1 MTGEL
6 ASLEDKKSQLE
17 LELEQSTLKRKAV
30 ELNKTLAELAKK
42 QADLTAEMAEA
53 DTPEQ
58 RKMKLQESMR
68 KNTEDIA
75 TMEKQWQYLNLSNT
89 VFQTTIH
96 EGVYRSMCWW
106 TS

>member
-17 LELEQSTLKRKAV
+17 MELEQSALKRKAV
-30 ELNKTLAELAKK
+30 ELNETLAALAKK

-58 RKMKLQESMR
+58 RKRKLQENMK

-75 TMEKQWQYLNLSNT
+75 TMEKQ
-89 VFQTTIH
+89 
-96 EGVYRSMCWW
+96 
-106 TS
+106 